1 MMPQVGRLK
10 SQDQEDLMCLAAI
23 KRLALS
29 QPYVCVVQKYDAALV
44 GIYHISPPSD
54 SAYDFACGVSM
65 GARTALGRP

>member
-44 GIYHISPPSD
+44 GIYHISPP
-54 SAYDFACGVSM
+54 
-65 GARTALGRP
+65 L